1 MSAHGF
7 GPAII
12 EVEGLSK
19 HYGDVRAVD
28 DVSFSVAEGE
38 ILGLLG
44 HNGAGKTT
52 TIRML
57 TGRARPLVGRARPV
71 SMRMVVVLPAP
82 LWPRRPRISPSATL
96 KLTSSTARRSP

>member
-7 GPAII
+7 GRAII

-57 TGRARPLVGRARPV
+57 TGRARPTSGRALIAGRD
-71 SMRMVVVLPAP
+71 VVHERERVKPLINRATRVPAVPAP
-82 LWPRRPRISPSATL
+82 MIST
-96 KLTSSTARRSP
+96 

>member
-1 MSAHGF
+1 MSGESR
-7 GPAII
+7 GRAII
-12 EVEGLSK
+12 EVAGLSK

-57 TGRARPLVGRARPV
+57 TGRARGLG
-71 SMRMVVVLPAP
+71 
-82 LWPRRPRISPSATL
+82 
-96 KLTSSTARRSP
+96 

>member
-1 MSAHGF
+1 MGARGV
-7 GPAII
+7 GRAII
-12 EVEGLSK
+12 EVDDLSK

-28 DVSFSVAEGE
+28 EVSFDVAEGE

-57 TGRARPLVGRARPV
+57 TGRVRPTSGHARIAGHDIVREREQREAAHQSRVRRAESLRASNGP
-71 SMRMVVVLPAP
+71 
-82 LWPRRPRISPSATL
+82 
-96 KLTSSTARRSP
+96 